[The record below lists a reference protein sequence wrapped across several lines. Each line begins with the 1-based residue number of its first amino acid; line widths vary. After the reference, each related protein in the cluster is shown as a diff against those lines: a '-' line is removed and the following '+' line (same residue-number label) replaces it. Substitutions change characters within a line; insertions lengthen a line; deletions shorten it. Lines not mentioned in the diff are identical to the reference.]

1 MKKLIATLMI
11 AALLLTGSALA
22 ATYDTDNIAFEY
34 DDSVFK
40 VEAEDN
46 EDGEAYCI
54 LYSVNDEL
62 ENTFVNISVAKLE
75 DDETFPT
82 LEAYTKE
89 ANEDEEIEVTVDV
102 LDEWAGF
109 KDVYHYDSEYADE
122 ETHFHASTFTA
133 PVYKDD
139 KVIAIADIY
148 ACQDVLEDEDAAMQ
162 ISDAISEIL
171 DTLKI
176 TTD

>member
-40 VEAEDN
+40 VEVEDN

-89 ANEDEEIEVTVDV
+89 ANEDEESEVLVDV

-109 KDVYHYDSEYADE
+109 KGVYHYDSEYADE

-148 ACQDVLEDEDAAMQ
+148 VCQDVLEDEDAAMQ

>member
-40 VEAEDN
+40 VEVEDN

-62 ENTFVNISVAKLE
+62 ENPFVNISVAKLE

-82 LEAYTKE
+82 LEAYTEE
-89 ANEDEEIEVTVDV
+89 ANEDEESEVLVDV

-109 KDVYHYDSEYADE
+109 KGVYHYDSEYVDE

-148 ACQDVLEDEDAAMQ
+148 VCQDVLEDEDAAMQ